1 MVGSQCPW
9 YGSPRRPRCV
19 IWHMMAATVFV
30 NTLRELLQ
38 IGNNF
43 VVADVKLL
51 EDRGRIRRDIRRA
64 AEHCQAD
71 PAFGL
76 FFMVALIALFR
87 HAAFFEPAGV
97 ARAHASIAE
106 RHVTDGQ
113 RLK

>member
-1 MVGSQCPW
+1 MPLV
-9 YGSPRRPRCV
+9 RL
-19 IWHMMAATVFV
+19 AASAKVRDLAHDGRTVFV

-97 ARAHASIAE
+97 ARAHESIAE